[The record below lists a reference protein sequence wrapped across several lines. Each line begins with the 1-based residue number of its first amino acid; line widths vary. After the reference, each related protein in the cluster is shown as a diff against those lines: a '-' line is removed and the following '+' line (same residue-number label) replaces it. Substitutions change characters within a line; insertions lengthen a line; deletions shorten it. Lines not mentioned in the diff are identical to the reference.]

1 MLRIR
6 GTIGDWPVD
15 LALELD
21 AEGWRQLA
29 AHLPGAT
36 QATHVSEAAPAATR
50 DDGLWRNALE
60 LLRQAGSMEGTAL
73 LGALEG
79 LAGSPAA
86 GKRLLVRLRHHPRV
100 QVDSGEDTPLY
111 RWLD

>member
-21 AEGWRQLA
+21 AEDWRQLA

-36 QATHVSEAAPAATR
+36 QTIHVSEAAPAATR

-73 LGALEG
+73 LDALEG

-86 GKRLLVRLRHHPRV
+86 GKRLLVRLRHHPQSNR
-100 QVDSGEDTPLY
+100 QTQT
-111 RWLD
+111 